1 MNKAWLS
8 FLLVFTVAFLGAC
21 GAEDEKAETM
31 DQTESTDTS
40 ESTEETTE
48 PAEDVAVALAEP
60 TEEDICAYC
69 NMTVYG
75 EDDEM
80 GAFTAQ
86 GVDHEGHN
94 HFFDDVGC
102 MLNYE
107 TKEDMDLEKYVRDL
121 NTKEW
126 LSYEDA
132 TIVKSDMKTPM
143 NYGYGFFTEATDAE
157 KFVEDNS
164 ADNAMLASEG
174 DVAALSLERHKMK
187 MEKMKNGEGGHDD
200 KMKDGEM
207 PTHDGD
213 MKDEDSMNHDGAE
226 K

>member
-1 MNKAWLS
+1 MNKALLS

-21 GAEDEKAETM
+21 GTQGEKAETPE
-31 DQTESTDTS
+31 QTESTNTT
-40 ESTEETTE
+40 ESTEGAAENTE
-48 PAEDVAVALAEP
+48 VALAEP
-60 TEEDICAYC
+60 TEEDTCAYC
-69 NMTVYG
+69 NMVVYG
-75 EDDEM
+75 EDHEM

-86 GVDHEGHN
+86 GIDHEGHN

-107 TKEDMDLEKYVRDL
+107 TKEEADLEKYVRDMD
-121 NTKEW
+121 TKEW

-143 NYGYGFFTEATDAE
+143 NYGYGFFTEAEDAE

-164 ADNAMLASEG
+164 ADNAMLASSDDIAE
-174 DVAALSLERHKMK
+174 LSLERHKMK

-200 KMKDGEM
+200 KMKDDEM
-207 PTHDGD
+207 PMHDDD
-213 MKDEDSMNHDGAE
+213 MKDEEDSMNHDGDE